1 LFVVKIPRAE
11 RKSNLRSGL
20 IIFSRFDSSR
30 LPGKALVD
38 ISGRP
43 LIGRVLDRCRLVSG
57 FDKLLVA
64 TSDRA
69 VDDPIAEFA
78 YKENVALFR
87 GDCNDVLGRAV
98 GACQQYEVDTMVRI
112 CGDRPFLD
120 PHLVS
125 ELLSIHAHS
134 NFDLVTTMCPRT
146 YPPGLTTEIISLKAL
161 IRCSKRATDPF
172 DREHLTTYFYRN
184 ADDFSIKNIWPPKG
198 KSLDGIKL
206 VVDDAIDLARARF
219 IAEHLSQNPDNY
231 NDMET
236 ILFLARQWDRKML
249 KEPIN

>member
-1 LFVVKIPRAE
+1 MALTKGSSVNLTHSYVLFVVKIPRAE

-146 YPPGLTTEIISLKAL
+146 YPPGLTTESCLKAL
-161 IRCSKRATDPF
+161 IRCSKRPPI
-172 DREHLTTYFYRN
+172 HL
-184 ADDFSIKNIWPPKG
+184 I
-198 KSLDGIKL
+198 
-206 VVDDAIDLARARF
+206 
-219 IAEHLSQNPDNY
+219 
-231 NDMET
+231 
-236 ILFLARQWDRKML
+236 
-249 KEPIN
+249 